1 MFSHC
6 NCTYQNFFP
15 FEGGMVVAQL
25 IFFVAM
31 ISTVMFV
38 SANLYLMQA
47 TSTEEIED
55 AESEPWQKFGGL
67 FYKSSRLFL

>member
-1 MFSHC
+1 
-6 NCTYQNFFP
+6 
-15 FEGGMVVAQL
+15 MVVAQL

-55 AESEPWQKFGGL
+55 AESEPWQMLRPTCKNKIFTKPKKVEKL
-67 FYKSSRLFL
+67 VI